1 MNNPAHPIILFDGH
15 CNLCNSS
22 VQFVIER
29 DPNKQFRFASLQSEF
44 GKTILANF
52 NLSTRQLNTVIL
64 LDSGK
69 IYTRSTAALMV
80 AKKLSGAW
88 SLMYAFSIIPAF
100 IRDIVYNFIAKN
112 RYNWFGKKEACWVPT
127 PALKDLFIENN

>member
-1 MNNPAHPIILFDGH
+1 MNNLAHPIILFDGH

-22 VQFVIER
+22 VQFVIQR

-44 GKTILANF
+44 GKKILTQF
-52 NLSTRQLNTVIL
+52 NLSTSDINTLVL
-64 LDSGK
+64 LDCGK
-69 IYTRSTAALMV
+69 IYTRSTGALRV

-88 SLMYAFSIIPAF
+88 SLMYAFSIIPSF

-112 RYNWFGKKEACWVPT
+112 RYKWFGKKEACWVPT